1 MENAFGEK
9 SETVMKEEFNWEAI
23 SVSTTKKLT
32 RFPLYSLINSKT
44 SFLLGG
50 SNIPEISLGDRISK

>member
-32 RFPLYSLINSKT
+32 RFPLY
-44 SFLLGG
+44 
-50 SNIPEISLGDRISK
+50 